1 MVPNCHFAM
10 PQKMYEG
17 LGPRRQYVESY
28 FLEYNF
34 YSQRQFDKQIGP
46 NILLRRLAMLWEM
59 CPAIGCTKRL
69 AHVLS

>member
-34 YSQRQFDKQIGP
+34 YSQSQFDKEIGP
-46 NILLRRLAMLWEM
+46 NILLRRLAML
-59 CPAIGCTKRL
+59 
-69 AHVLS
+69 